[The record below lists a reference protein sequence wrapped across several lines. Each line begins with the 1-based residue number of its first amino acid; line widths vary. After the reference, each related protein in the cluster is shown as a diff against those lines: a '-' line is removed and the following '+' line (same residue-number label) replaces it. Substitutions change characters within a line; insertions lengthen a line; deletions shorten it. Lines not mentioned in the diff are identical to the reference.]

1 MQPPTRTSVAN
12 NRDDRRRPTEPAH
25 REGLTM
31 LFDCSLL
38 VSQPLR
44 SALDASVRRQSTTS
58 G

>member
-1 MQPPTRTSVAN
+1 MQPPTRTSVA

-38 VSQPLR
+38 VPQPLR